1 MNISGNN
8 SVIQNFYHQGD
19 GCHLI
24 IKMLGKPI
32 KDTPYTYE
40 NSTVSMRIESTW
52 PVVIS
57 ITIRKVF
64 MAFIFKVIT
73 KRISK
78 LISRFDVPK
87 IPPHMINQLGV
98 EKEATST
105 N

>member
-1 MNISGNN
+1 M
-8 SVIQNFYHQGD
+8 F
-19 GCHLI
+19 
-24 IKMLGKPI
+24 IKMLEKPI
-32 KDTPYTYE
+32 KDPPYTSD

-52 PVVIS
+52 RVVI
-57 ITIRKVF
+57 TTTTRKVF
-64 MAFIFKVIT
+64 MAFISKVIK

-87 IPPHMINQLGV
+87 IPPHMINQLGI

>member
-1 MNISGNN
+1 MSLVYKNANKVNKG
-8 SVIQNFYHQGD
+8 H
-19 GCHLI
+19 
-24 IKMLGKPI
+24 
-32 KDTPYTYE
+32 TYTYD

-52 PVVIS
+52 RVVI
-57 ITIRKVF
+57 TTTTRKVF
-64 MAFIFKVIT
+64 MAFISKVIK

>member
-1 MNISGNN
+1 ML
-8 SVIQNFYHQGD
+8 IQS
-19 GCHLI
+19 
-24 IKMLGKPI
+24 I
-32 KDTPYTYE
+32 KDTPYTYD

-52 PVVIS
+52 RVV
-57 ITIRKVF
+57 TTTTTRKVF
-64 MAFIFKVIT
+64 MAFISKVIK